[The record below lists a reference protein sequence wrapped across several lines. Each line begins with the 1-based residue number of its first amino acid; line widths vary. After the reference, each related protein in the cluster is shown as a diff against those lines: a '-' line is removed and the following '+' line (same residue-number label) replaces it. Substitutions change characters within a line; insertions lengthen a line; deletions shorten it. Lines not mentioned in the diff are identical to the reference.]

1 MPGAGVGASVW
12 NMAKG
17 KDRSPSG
24 SPPPSNVVSLAARRK
39 ASPSGGESVSRA
51 SASATYALDK
61 ALRAKT
67 PALRIKH
74 ARLGLT
80 RTCDDETRSLLL
92 RQLYL
97 GLLETERFDKAR
109 VVAEQMIALGSSMPD
124 VARQD
129 AARACQAA
137 GDIEAAI
144 DHLREAARLGPP
156 ERRAFHLSTL
166 GGLLYAV
173 GRPADA
179 IAPLQI
185 AVDEKGSPQP
195 LLRGQ
200 LALARGADGELD
212 IAYHELANDPSGE
225 GYGRFVL
232 GELAFARGNRERA
245 RVHLESFLSRA
256 RRARPA
262 ARAALALEIARAE
275 ATLGRIVLN

>member
-1 MPGAGVGASVW
+1 
-12 NMAKG
+12 MAKG

-24 SPPPSNVVSLAARRK
+24 APPPSNVVPIGAARR
-39 ASPSGGESVSRA
+39 RA
-51 SASATYALDK
+51 GVAPTPVERANASATDALEK

-67 PALRIKH
+67 PELRIKH
-74 ARLGLT
+74 ARVGLA
-80 RTCDDETRSLLL
+80 RTCDEDTRALLL

-109 VVAEQMIALGSSMPD
+109 VAAEQIIALGTMMPD
-124 VARQD
+124 VARHD

-137 GDIEAAI
+137 GDVDAAI
-144 DHLREAARLGPP
+144 DHLREAARVAPP

-173 GRPADA
+173 GRASDA
-179 IAPLQI
+179 IAPLQVAI
-185 AVDEKGSPQP
+185 DENGSPLP
-195 LLRGQ
+195 LLRAQ
-200 LALARGADGELD
+200 LALARDGDAELD
-212 IAYHELANDPSGE
+212 AAYHELANDPSGE

-232 GELAFARGNRERA
+232 GEIAFVRGNRERA
-245 RVHLESFLSRA
+245 HVHLESFLSRA